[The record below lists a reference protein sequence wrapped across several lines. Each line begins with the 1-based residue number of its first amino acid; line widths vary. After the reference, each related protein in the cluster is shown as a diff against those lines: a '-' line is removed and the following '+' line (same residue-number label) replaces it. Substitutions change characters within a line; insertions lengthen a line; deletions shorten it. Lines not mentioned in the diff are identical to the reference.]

1 MNPVE
6 RAVRRIDTTQQRHRV
21 PAFVFGVIKKYGDDN
36 GGVLASNLA
45 QSAFV
50 TVFPLLLI
58 LVTVLVA
65 VAASAPSLRHEVL
78 KAVTDQFPLIGQQL
92 AGNVH
97 TLKRS
102 SAATLTVGLL
112 ILAWGAKG
120 LAQAGLFTMA
130 QVWNLP
136 GPARPGYLPRL
147 GRSALFLGVL
157 GVGVIAGTLL
167 TGLVA
172 YGHNILTTVVLAQ
185 LLAALSN
192 VGLYLIS
199 FRVLTPKGVPTRNL
213 FAGAVAG
220 GIAWTV
226 LQALAVPVVRHYT
239 HSDSVYGLFATVLV
253 LLAWIYLGAQI
264 AVYAAEVNV
273 VLTRRLWPR
282 TMVQPPL
289 AEADR
294 ASMALQA
301 LQNQRREEQNV
312 EVTFSDRP
320 LGAPVPAP
328 AQTPRTPEE
337 IAPPARAGDQ
347 ENEPPARPG
356 NQENEPPARAGDRQD
371 DAREAPASAQTEGNG
386 RASRASRMAG

>member
-6 RAVRRIDTTQQRHRV
+6 RAVRRIDAAQQRHRV
-21 PAFVFGVIKKYGDDN
+21 SAFAFGVVKKYGDDN

-58 LVTVLVA
+58 LVTVLVT

-78 KAVTDQFPLIGQQL
+78 KAVTDQFPLIGGQL
-92 AGNVH
+92 TGNVH
-97 TLKRS
+97 ALRRAS
-102 SAATLTVGLL
+102 VGSLIAGLL
-112 ILAWGAKG
+112 VLVWGAKG

-136 GPARPGYLPRL
+136 GPARPGYVPRL
-147 GRSALFLGVL
+147 GRSMLFLGVL
-157 GVGVIAGTLL
+157 GIGVIASTLL
-167 TGLVA
+167 TGLDA
-172 YGHNILTTVVLAQ
+172 YGHNVVITVVLAQ
-185 LLAALSN
+185 VLAALAN
-192 VGLYLIS
+192 VGLYLVS

-213 FAGAVAG
+213 IVGAVTG

-239 HSDSVYGLFATVLV
+239 HSDSVYGLFAVVLV
-253 LLAWIYLGAQI
+253 LLAWIYLGVEI

-282 TMVQPPL
+282 TIVQPPL

-301 LQNQRREEQNV
+301 LQNQRREEQHV
-312 EVTFSDRP
+312 RVTFTDRP
-320 LGAPVPAP
+320 PGAAS
-328 AQTPRTPEE
+328 ATPRTPDDV
-337 IAPPARAGDQ
+337 APPARAGD
-347 ENEPPARPG
+347 RRDHTG
-356 NQENEPPARAGDRQD
+356 
-371 DAREAPASAQTEGNG
+371 
-386 RASRASRMAG
+386 